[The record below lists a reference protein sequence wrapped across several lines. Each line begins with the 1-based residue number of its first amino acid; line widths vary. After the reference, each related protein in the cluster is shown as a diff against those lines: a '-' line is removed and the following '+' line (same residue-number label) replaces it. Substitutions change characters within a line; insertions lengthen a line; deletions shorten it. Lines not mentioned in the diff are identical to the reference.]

1 MLAAPQVCP
10 GHNGPQHRAVIL
22 IGVLAIQRHSVARCI
37 QHAHIQRQPLVGA
50 VGLHQ
55 HLHKAVFHLAVR
67 LGFQHKV
74 PNVLPLGGIKIH
86 IPKDTAQAPHIL
98 ALQPGAGAPTVH
110 LHADHIGPLL
120 QIAGH
125 IKLSPIKTGL
135 TVAHPLAVNI
145 EIKSALHTLK
155 AQHYPLLQQIGAYM
169 DTLNIAAHRVVLGG
183 CCRRANILVPLPGIT
198 HIAILALVVALHLP
212 GAGHLHCVPV
222 VGVVMHLGKVRRPVR
237 IIFIELKLPLAV

>member
-1 MLAAPQVCP
+1 M
-10 GHNGPQHRAVIL
+10 
-22 IGVLAIQRHSVARCI
+22 
-37 QHAHIQRQPLVGA
+37 
-50 VGLHQ
+50 
-55 HLHKAVFHLAVR
+55 
-67 LGFQHKV
+67 
-74 PNVLPLGGIKIH
+74 
-86 IPKDTAQAPHIL
+86 
-98 ALQPGAGAPTVH
+98 
-110 LHADHIGPLL
+110 

-125 IKLSPIKTGL
+125 IKLCPIKAGL

-212 GAGHLHCVPV
+212 RAGHLHCVPV
-222 VGVVMHLGKVRRPVR
+222 VGVVMPLGKVRRPVR
-237 IIFIELKLPLAV
+237 IVFIELKLPLAV